1 MPKEDRSDWVAV
13 APEFSASSANE
24 SKVKP
29 AVSAFNFY
37 QRDYSEQV
45 KAEYMATSGKFQV
58 GEFSKLLRDKWKT
71 LDGQRKAHYEDLAA
85 RDRMRFASESHAA
98 DVAALERGE
107 RLRKERETML
117 LDDEGGDQRSTR
129 RRQARKARKRERK
142 EKKQAIR
149 QRKVDEEEFV
159 DEDEEETSDSYSEE
173 SDSEDGKIPKKA
185 KPARELSQKQIE
197 MRENRRKEKQE
208 LETIISERQE
218 DARKEK
224 AQQAKRRLD
233 FLLKQSNIFSHF
245 GQVKQDQARFGSSV
259 KPDGRSRRESV
270 EDGKHD
276 DEELQEAD
284 THQATFLAS
293 QPTTLGFGK
302 MRQYQLEGLNWMIR
316 LQENGVNGILADEVR
331 TFGELLLN
339 CKLASSFLHMGQLPR
354 RWVLAKPFSLFLSWC
369 ICWSTKTAPGLTLLL
384 FLRAH

>member
-13 APEFSASSANE
+13 APEFAAATAAE

-37 QRDYSEQV
+37 QRDFSEHV
-45 KAEYMATSGKFQV
+45 KAEYMATSDKFQV
-58 GEFSKLLRDKWKT
+58 GEFSRLLRDKWKT
-71 LDGQRKAHYEDLAA
+71 LDSETKARYEDLAA

-98 DVAALERGE
+98 DVAAVERRE
-107 RLRKERETML
+107 RLRKERETLL
-117 LDDEGGDQRSTR
+117 LDDAGGDQRSTR
-129 RRQARKARKRERK
+129 RGQARKERKRERK
-142 EKKQAIR
+142 EKKQAAR
-149 QRKVDEEEFV
+149 QRKADDDEFV
-159 DEDEEETSDSYSEE
+159 DDDEDESSDSYSEA
-173 SDSEDGKIPKKA
+173 SDSEDGKIPKKVN
-185 KPARELSQKQIE
+185 PPRELSQKQIE

-208 LETIISERQE
+208 METIISERQE
-218 DARKEK
+218 DVRKEK

-245 GQVKQDQARFGSSV
+245 GQVRQDQARFGPSV

-270 EDGKHD
+270 DDGKHD
-276 DEELQEAD
+276 DDELEEAD

-331 TFGELLLN
+331 PFDELFLKLRVLSSILHMVLLL
-339 CKLASSFLHMGQLPR
+339 C
-354 RWVLAKPFSLFLSWC
+354 RWDSAKPFSLFLFWC
-369 ICWSTKTAPGLTLLL
+369 TCWSTKTAPGHTLLL
-384 FLRAH
+384 FQRAH